1 VKIGFARLGRA
12 FDRIALSLN
21 THFVANSGLVATT
34 IAASVH
40 VAAKLSESHAVHFPI
55 VADVTITSLDPLTE
69 PLMGGGAIAAYLGR
83 PSSVPRKNVAADVPR
98 SSALPADVTSF
109 NAGTAGGSAPM
120 SFEGQLADA
129 IVGYYDANKG
139 ALATLLASKNVL
151 VVNLVE
157 NAAQALVAKNPM
169 LGLIFGGE
177 IKALAPELVTFLGG
191 EETAGIAALDALLHA
206 EAAKLGG

>member
-109 NAGTAGGSAPM
+109 NAGTAGGSAP
-120 SFEGQLADA
+120 A